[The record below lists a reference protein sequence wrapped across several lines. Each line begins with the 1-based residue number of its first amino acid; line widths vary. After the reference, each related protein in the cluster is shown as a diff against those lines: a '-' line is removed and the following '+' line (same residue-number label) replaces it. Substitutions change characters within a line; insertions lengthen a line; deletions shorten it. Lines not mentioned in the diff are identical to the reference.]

1 MCSNR
6 EWSGGFMRKVSIS
19 AFVALV
25 LAFPF
30 HASAARVQGLFS
42 GVFSGND
49 SVASLATNLSLDP
62 ALLSQLAKVDWPSV
76 SEDGLAISNLTLNED
91 DEAIAGDWDYSGSG
105 TVRYFVVKAGP
116 QYAVYEYTTAITGGS
131 TNLGFWDTSELG
143 NKGVS
148 HVTAYS
154 YVPEPTTALMLGL
167 GLIGLGWMRRG
178 PSERQ
183 G

>member
-1 MCSNR
+1 
-6 EWSGGFMRKVSIS
+6 MRKLSIF
-19 AFVALV
+19 AIFALV

-30 HASAARVQGLFS
+30 HASAARVQGSFL

-49 SVASLATNLSLDP
+49 SVASLASNLSLDS

-131 TNLGFWDTSELG
+131 TNLGLWDTSELG

-154 YVPEPTTALMLGL
+154 YVPEPSTALLLGL
-167 GLIGLGWMRRG
+167 GLLGLGMRRR
-178 PSERQ
+178 S
-183 G
+183 

>member
-1 MCSNR
+1 
-6 EWSGGFMRKVSIS
+6 MRRVHPTLEAELTVCENGQRPTPDTVHLPST
-19 AFVALV
+19 
-25 LAFPF
+25 
-30 HASAARVQGLFS
+30 AAV
-42 GVFSGND
+42 
-49 SVASLATNLSLDP
+49 DP
-62 ALLSQLAKVDWPSV
+62 KAPLM
-76 SEDGLAISNLTLNED
+76 TLNED

-131 TNLGFWDTSELG
+131 TNLGLWDTSELG

-167 GLIGLGWMRRG
+167 GLIGLGWMGRVSG
-178 PSERQ
+178 
-183 G
+183 

>member
-1 MCSNR
+1 MGSNR
-6 EWSGGFMRKVSIS
+6 EWSGGFMRKLSIS

-76 SEDGLAISNLTLNED
+76 SEDSLAISNLTLNED
-91 DEAIAGDWDYSGSG
+91 DEAIADSVKSIVFADMQEKLMG
-105 TVRYFVVKAGP
+105 FVASSQSASAAHDENP
-116 QYAVYEYTTAITGGS
+116 QLPGEVAFV
-131 TNLGFWDTSELG
+131 
-143 NKGVS
+143 
-148 HVTAYS
+148 
-154 YVPEPTTALMLGL
+154 
-167 GLIGLGWMRRG
+167 
-178 PSERQ
+178 Q
-183 G
+183 

>member
-131 TNLGFWDTSELG
+131 TNLGLWDTSELG

-167 GLIGLGWMRRG
+167 GLIGLGWMGRVSG
-178 PSERQ
+178 
-183 G
+183 